1 MMSEFR
7 QLSLK
12 RPLSLSRTESSNRPF
27 GPTRARRAIAAPL
40 LLALP
45 VFACLFASGCGGAED
60 GINSA
65 SLPEDRPDVTPER
78 LARGRVTLPA
88 TEPFNLTAFESNQDG
103 DGRGQSKAEGT
114 GGATCKAAS
123 GTTGSAKASF
133 LLGYTFDNLSGRD
146 IDAVIKLKL
155 AHDEA
160 IDLSPGTTPPDQT
173 PPGGASNLAFVIK
186 DSAGV
191 VLKNEGLAASVAD
204 KGPAASSGSH
214 DLSFDV
220 RFEPGRGYYLIIAGR
235 CEAKAG
241 SGRGATVE
249 VAIHDVSLD
258 IDWKPA
264 PAAAGGRTPAAP
276 PPAPGTAP

>member
-7 QLSLK
+7 QLSSH
-12 RPLSLSRTESSNRPF
+12 RSCCPPHV
-27 GPTRARRAIAAPL
+27 RRAIVAVLSL
-40 LLALP
+40 LLP
-45 VFACLFASGCGGAED
+45 VVACLLGSGCGGAED

-88 TEPFNLTAFESNQDG
+88 TEPFNLTAFESNQDA
-103 DGRGQSKAEGT
+103 DGRGESKAEGT
-114 GGATCKAAS
+114 GGAICKAAS
-123 GTTGSAKASF
+123 GTAGSAKASF

-155 AHDEA
+155 THNEA
-160 IDLSPGTTPPDQT
+160 IALTPGTTPPDKI
-173 PPGGASNLAFVIK
+173 PPGGSTNLAFVIK

-191 VLKNEGLAASVAD
+191 VLKNEGLAASAAD

-220 RFEPGRGYYLIIAGR
+220 RFEPGKGYYLIIAGR

-241 SGRGATVE
+241 SGRGTTVD
-249 VAIHDVSLD
+249 VSVRDVSLD

-264 PAAAGGRTPAAP
+264 PTPAAAT
-276 PPAPGTAP
+276 PAPGTAP